1 MVLALSGCFRYGFHE
16 DPDAA
21 QGDAPVAD
29 VALHDVVHDVALHD
43 VALHDVAL
51 HDVPVADFPVIDA
64 GVPDAAPPDAPLPD
78 SLLPDVA
85 PADLPPPPPHHL
97 ELSGPTTV
105 VAGACTAYS
114 VTVKDAQDNDTP
126 ATTAITVSLSE
137 SGAGAL
143 HTDAKCQTT
152 AATVVIAAG
161 SSSHPLFHRDTKAEV
176 VTIAVSD
183 SAGVLAGASLS
194 VAVQPGP
201 AAATSSNITGTGPV
215 VADGKATSSITI
227 TLGDA
232 YGNAISGVVPTFT
245 GSGQGNAYGACSP
258 TSGPGLWSCT
268 LASTSAGTKVL
279 QIVTPV
285 ADTGG
290 SVLFLPQYEIE
301 LQFNGNTPGGVL
313 DRNGVDTGFKLV
325 LPSSNAVC
333 GDSSPVCDD
342 PLFPYNPT
350 ALPYYIPGN
359 ILVDTAN
366 GTLALT
372 TTDGDNVLGLND
384 QDNALV
390 VPIDPSTPFELHVR
404 IRPPTGNNLPDAD
417 YESGGVLWAK
427 DQSNYLKLAFGFNC
441 DNIASP
447 CLGIQLGS
455 EVGGSWNGGSTST
468 NPQLPPVPFVQ
479 YLDLIL
485 AGDRKDPAN
494 PNDNTATASYSVDG
508 GPVQVIETR
517 SVPDSMFANTGI
529 HGGILATHTPYSPPD
544 GGTPLTLTFD
554 WFRLKRP

>member
-21 QGDAPVAD
+21 QGDAPVGD
-29 VALHDVVHDVALHD
+29 VAIHDVAPHD
-43 VALHDVAL
+43 VAHDIAV
-51 HDVPVADFPVIDA
+51 HDLPLIDS
-64 GVPDAAPPDAPLPD
+64 VPDAALPDAALPDAPL
-78 SLLPDVA
+78 LPDLA

-97 ELSGPTTV
+97 ELSGPATS
-105 VAGACTAYS
+105 VAGVCTAYS
-114 VTVKDAQDNDTP
+114 VTVKNAQGNTTP
-126 ATTAITVSLSE
+126 ATTPLTVSLSD
-137 SGAGAL
+137 SGAGQLYA
-143 HTDAKCQTT
+143 DAQCQTT

-161 SSSHPLFHRDTKAEV
+161 SSSQPLFYRDTKAEV

-183 SAGVLAGASLS
+183 SAGVLAGASLT
-194 VAVQPGP
+194 VVVQPGP
-201 AAATSSNITGTGPV
+201 AAAGSSNITGTGPV
-215 VADGKATSSITI
+215 LADGKATSTITV

-232 YGNAISGVVPTFT
+232 YGNAIIGAVPTFAA
-245 GSGQGNAYGACSP
+245 SGQGNSYGACSP
-258 TSGPGLWSCT
+258 TSGPGLSTCT

-290 SVLFLPQYEIE
+290 SVLFLPLYEID
-301 LQFNGNTPGGVL
+301 LQFDGTTSGGVL
-313 DRNGVDTGFKLV
+313 DQNGVDTGFKQV

-342 PLFPYNPT
+342 TLFPYNPS

-359 ILVDTAN
+359 ILVDPAS

-372 TTDGDNVLGLND
+372 TTDGDNVLGLDD

-404 IRPPTGNNLPDAD
+404 IRPPTGSNLPDAD

-427 DQSNYLKLAFGFNC
+427 DQSNYLKLAFGHNC

-447 CLGIQLGS
+447 CFGIQLGS
-455 EVGGSWNGGSTST
+455 EAGGSWNGGSTST
-468 NPQLPPVPFVQ
+468 NPQLPPVPFAQ

-485 AGDRKDPAN
+485 AGDRKDPTN